1 MLVYVLRIE
10 QHQSYTVT
18 VMYFK
23 GYCMDLLIAALV
35 IFILITCLGLVL
47 LFIVVIAYYFE
58 VYETQNHIEDEFM
71 EKYFRNKNK
80 ED

>member
-1 MLVYVLRIE
+1 M
-10 QHQSYTVT
+10 H
-18 VMYFK
+18 FK

-58 VYETQNHIEDEFM
+58 VYETQNHIDDQFL
-71 EKYFRNKNK
+71 EKYYRNKNK